1 MHYLKRYP
9 SLMAFSVIFILMLV
23 PSMFTPMQSDDYSY
37 ALMGASV
44 KDHYSHYMH
53 WSGRLVAD
61 YISGTLLA
69 YLPHWLYEII
79 NAAGVS
85 SLILAISQLPKYIVD
100 SDDSKSSFL
109 GTIIIFLL
117 YWIAN
122 PNLGQTSFWIVGSA
136 NYMWTNLFICI
147 FFISLFSVLRAKSSA
162 RHYVMIA
169 SLGLI
174 AGCSNEN
181 TAIVTI
187 LITAFAIFIEKDGNR
202 KLLITGL
209 VSLAVGA
216 VILLLAPGNA
226 VRATRFQ
233 SWYSKSFRDRF
244 DIHFYERLPD
254 LMGSFWQVYIAI
266 IVLLIAGTVG
276 KHIKDKT
283 KVYSMLFFAGAIAAN
298 CAFLFAPGIPG
309 RSNNG
314 ALILT
319 LISMSFIV
327 SSSIRHSSWQ
337 NKTAMASILLMCL
350 FYFIPSYLFLT
361 NTWIVGDKQA
371 QIRNEIIK
379 DNLDNGVKVFNIP
392 DFEFTKLSKK
402 VDAFDLYHSFAFAKY
417 HGADKIGLYKVGF
430 DYSPAYFSKP
440 LDINHSLKNSLFIT
454 SIFFGDDGYGFDPQ
468 IIFEFNEP
476 LFPTLSNGE
485 IFTAHVIS
493 KSGKRINCDTGTN
506 PVDIN
511 GRFLYAKKLQG
522 VSRSEIS
529 EIIIGVY
536 NTKTKMTSNVKHI
549 ELR

>member
-1 MHYLKRYP
+1 MHYFKRYP
-9 SLMAFSVIFILMLV
+9 SVMAFGIIFILMLI

-44 KDHYSHYMH
+44 KDHYSHYIH

-61 YISGTLLA
+61 YVSGTMLA

-85 SLILAISQLPKYIVD
+85 ALILAIAQLPKYIIG
-100 SDDSKSSFL
+100 SEDSKSSFF
-109 GTIIIFLL
+109 GPIIIFLL

-147 FFISLFSVLRAKSSA
+147 YFMTLFSLLRAKSSSKSYA
-162 RHYVMIA
+162 MVAVI
-169 SLGLI
+169 GLI

-181 TAIVTI
+181 TAMVTI
-187 LITAFAIFIEKDGNR
+187 LITAFAFFIEKDGNR

-209 VSLAVGA
+209 LSLTVGA
-216 VILLLAPGNA
+216 AILLLAPGNA
-226 VRATRFQ
+226 VRATRFK
-233 SWYSKSFRDRF
+233 SWYSKSFPDRF
-244 DIHFYERLPD
+244 DIHFYERLPE

-276 KHIKDKT
+276 KHIKDRT
-283 KVYSMLFFAGAIAAN
+283 KLYSLVFFAGALAAN
-298 CAFLFAPGIPG
+298 CAFLFAPGIPA

-319 LISMSFIV
+319 LISMSFII

-337 NKTAMASILLMCL
+337 NKVALSSVSLMCL

-361 NTWIVGDKQA
+361 NTWIVGDRQA

-379 DNLDNGVKVFNIP
+379 TNLDKGVKNFNIP

-402 VDAFDLYHSFAFAKY
+402 LDAFDLYHSFAFAKY
-417 HGADKIGLYKVGF
+417 HGADKIGLFKVGF

-440 LDINHSLKNSLFIT
+440 LDININLTGDLTLKSAY
-454 SIFFGDDGYGFDPQ
+454 FGDDGYGIGPHV
-468 IIFEFNEP
+468 IFEFNKP
-476 LFPTLSNGE
+476 LYPALKNNEMIT
-485 IFTAHVIS
+485 IHIVS
-493 KSGKRINCDTGTN
+493 KSGKTVNCDVGSN
-506 PVDIN
+506 PVNID
-511 GRFLYAKKLQG
+511 GRLFASKSLQG
-522 VSRSEIS
+522 VSKDDIERIIVGIYNRETKKANIIKTIS
-529 EIIIGVY
+529 
-536 NTKTKMTSNVKHI
+536 M
-549 ELR
+549 